1 MTRYRYLWVVLVAF
15 ALLAAACG
23 DSDADTTTTTAAD
36 TAETTATT
44 EAAPEPTPTTE
55 APPEEPAEVTAD
67 DFEAKDLG
75 GIFIGPGDSVKIATL
90 QSISGA
96 TASLGTD
103 QVRGVKLA
111 VEDKAT
117 INGHEIRLAFEED
130 DLCRSEGGTTGS
142 QRIVSD
148 PDVVG
153 VVGTSCSGAGVPA
166 SKIVTEAGRVMI
178 SGSNTS
184 PVLTEA
190 GGVAGPAWNE
200 GYYRTA
206 HNDAVQGAA
215 AAKFVFENLG
225 LTKVATIN
233 DGDPYTQ
240 GLTTAFA
247 VSFEALGGEIALA
260 TAVGPDDA
268 DMRPVLTEI
277 SASGAELIFFP
288 IFQPAGDFVAG
299 QAEEVSGLEDTV
311 LMGADGLLSDTYVTL
326 PQTKGMYFS
335 GPAVP
340 PTAAYSDFVV
350 TYEERFGEPP
360 IQAFH
365 PHAYDAAMIL
375 FEAIE
380 AVAQVKGDAMF
391 IDLRDLRDALYA
403 TDHQGLTG
411 HVVCNEFGD
420 CADPIIQIFQ
430 NTDDTADIAAVRAN
444 SLAEFTPA
452 DLGQ

>member
-1 MTRYRYLWVVLVAF
+1 
-15 ALLAAACG
+15 
-23 DSDADTTTTTAAD
+23 
-36 TAETTATT
+36 
-44 EAAPEPTPTTE
+44 
-55 APPEEPAEVTAD
+55 
-67 DFEAKDLG
+67 
-75 GIFIGPGDSVKIATL
+75 
-90 QSISGA
+90 
-96 TASLGTD
+96 
-103 QVRGVKLA
+103 
-111 VEDKAT
+111 
-117 INGHEIRLAFEED
+117 
-130 DLCRSEGGTTGS
+130 
-142 QRIVSD
+142 
-148 PDVVG
+148 
-153 VVGTSCSGAGVPA
+153 
-166 SKIVTEAGRVMI
+166 
-178 SGSNTS
+178 
-184 PVLTEA
+184 
-190 GGVAGPAWNE
+190 
-200 GYYRTA
+200 
-206 HNDAVQGAA
+206 VQGAA

-247 VSFEALGGEIALA
+247 VSFEALGGEIALS

-340 PTAAYSDFVV
+340 PTAAYSDMVV
-350 TYEERFGEPP
+350 AYEDRFGEAP

-403 TDHQGLTG
+403 TDYQGLTG

-430 NTDDTADIAAVRAN
+430 NTDDTPDIAAVRAN